1 MSVESLK
8 YLSEAKLSEL
18 RTNISS
24 NYERY
29 TAGDFLDLAN
39 ENGWSIELGL
49 KVDLDQLKDLNPA
62 SGADSEVNNSMLVWR
77 TFKGLSPALA
87 SEERVWVRLAHIE
100 CLEFS
105 RKRWLKD
112 PDRETGIAAIN
123 AHYFAGTQTSIRDDH
138 AISRLW
144 WSAYVAHL
152 AMPDNL
158 ERALKM
164 ILRKADFRSNLI
176 ERSRTGSRPA
186 LAAGILRAMYSD
198 PRITKSEDSFR
209 AFMKTLN
216 RLGGGELFEVMQA
229 GEVDAFIRECADRV
243 FNTAAAGAPA
253 T

>member
-1 MSVESLK
+1 MSVESLR
-8 YLSEAKLSEL
+8 YLSEARLSEL
-18 RTNISS
+18 RTNIPD

-29 TAGDFLDLAN
+29 TEGNFLDLAG

-49 KVDLDQLKDLNPA
+49 KVDLGLLKDLNPD
-62 SGADSEVNNSMLVWR
+62 SGAEAEVNNSLLVWR

-87 SEERVWVRLAHIE
+87 TEERVWVRLAHIE

-105 RKRWLKD
+105 RKRWLKVLD
-112 PDRETGIAAIN
+112 KESGIAAIN
-123 AHYFAGTQTSIRDDH
+123 NHIFAGSTTSIRDDH

-144 WSAYVAHL
+144 WNAYVAYL
-152 AMPDNL
+152 AMPDDQ

-164 ILRKADFRSNLI
+164 ILGKADFRSNFI

-243 FNTAAAGAPA
+243 HGKVSAGASPA
-253 T
+253 